1 MSAFVALFGGQAD
14 IKYGR
19 AEYPDLWVHDLV

>member
-19 AEYPDLWVHDLV
+19 AEYPDL